1 MKSFHDIIEMHM
13 LLSHNWHTG
22 DKIMNRLAIIAP
34 DEELALLCKEVVKQ
48 MNCKAEI
55 SIRVGATNQG
65 VALARIEKE
74 KGAEVIISR
83 GGTAMMIRD
92 EIPELPVI
100 EIKVTAYDLIYS
112 LNSARNLGHNVVV
125 VGFENVIE
133 SIKGIDRVLQDM
145 SRINII
151 TCKVKTEEE
160 IAEVVK
166 SVAGS
171 LGTEDLVFIGG
182 NLVAEKA
189 REIGCP
195 SIVLQSAAE
204 SIVQAINEAMLLAR
218 SIYSEKRRTNEFKTI
233 LDHISD
239 GVLAVNSKGEVTVYN
254 NAAEKI
260 MGRPKDEVLHLS
272 VQDVIQ
278 NTRMHDVL
286 ESGNEEMGVLQ
297 EINNTTIVT
306 NRIPILVDGKTV
318 GAVATFQD
326 VTMLQQ
332 LEQQVRRKLSRR
344 GLVAK
349 WTFADIIG
357 TGPAMTRTIKRA
369 LKYAEVDNTIL
380 LLAETGS
387 GKEMFAQ
394 SIHQK
399 SRRKNGPFV
408 AINCAALPETLLEA
422 ELFGY
427 VEGAFTGAV
436 KGGKAGLFEQA
447 HGGTIFLDE
456 IGEISKQMQT
466 LFLRVLQ
473 EKEVRRLGDDK
484 FIPIDVR
491 VIAASNQNLGRL
503 VQEGHFRSDLYY
515 RINVLNLEIPPL
527 RERKEDIPLLA
538 ANILKRYNRSSSQH
552 LAFTTEALELLQ
564 LYDWPGNVRQL
575 ENVLERLI
583 VIAEDNVITGANVE
597 AALAGELQVDE
608 IDYRQMTVTS
618 SINGSDTTNRH
629 ATFND
634 KQLEEISPQKNQYDE
649 GLLSKIEK
657 ETIIKVLEQVNGR
670 RQEAA
675 RILGISSTT
684 LWRRLKK
691 LGID

>member
-1 MKSFHDIIEMHM
+1 
-13 LLSHNWHTG
+13 
-22 DKIMNRLAIIAP
+22 MNRLAIIAP

-48 MNCKAEI
+48 MDSEAAI
-55 SIRVGATNQG
+55 SIRVGAINQG

-83 GGTAMMIRD
+83 GGTAMMIRK
-92 EIPELPVI
+92 EIPEIPLI
-100 EIKVTAYDLIYS
+100 EIEVTAYDLIYS
-112 LNSARNLGHNVVV
+112 LNSARRLGHNVVV

-133 SIKGIDRVLQDM
+133 SIKGIERVLQDM
-145 SRINII
+145 SGLNII
-151 TCKVKTEEE
+151 TCKVKGEEE
-160 IAEVVK
+160 IAEVVRT
-166 SVAGS
+166 AAHN
-171 LGTEDLVFIGG
+171 LGREGLVFIGG
-182 NLVAEKA
+182 HLVADEA
-189 REIGCP
+189 RKIGCP
-195 SIVLQSAAE
+195 AIVLQSAAE
-204 SIVQAINEAMLLAR
+204 SIAQAINEALLLAR
-218 SIYSEKRRTNEFKTI
+218 SIYTEKMRANEFKAI

-239 GVLAVNSKGEVTVYN
+239 GVLAVNSQGEVTVYN

-260 MGRPKDEVLHLS
+260 MGRPKKEVLHFP
-272 VQDVIQ
+272 VQEVIQ

-286 ESGNEEMGVLQ
+286 ESGVEELGVLQ

-306 NRIPILVDGKTV
+306 NRIPIRVDGKTV

-326 VTMLQQ
+326 VTELQH
-332 LEQQVRRKLSRR
+332 LEQQVRRKLSRQ

-349 WTFADIIG
+349 WTFDDIIG
-357 TGPAMTRTIKRA
+357 KSPAMTRTIRRA

-427 VEGAFTGAV
+427 AEGAFTGAV
-436 KGGKAGLFEQA
+436 KGGKAGLFELA

-456 IGEISKQMQT
+456 IGEISKHMQT

-503 VQEGHFRSDLYY
+503 VQEGHFRADLYY

-538 ANILKRYNRSSSQH
+538 THLIKRYSRNSQPPT
-552 LAFTTEALELLQ
+552 FTPEALELLQ
-564 LYDWPGNVRQL
+564 MYDWPGNVRQL

-583 VIAEDNVITGANVE
+583 VIADDHVITAANVE
-597 AALAGELQVDE
+597 AALAGELQADQ
-608 IDYRQMTVTS
+608 IKARPAAAAGTA
-618 SINGSDTTNRH
+618 SDSDGAGAH
-629 ATFND
+629 AAFGERER
-634 KQLEEISPQKNQYDE
+634 EEISPQKSHGDE
-649 GLLSKIEK
+649 GLLSKMEK
-657 ETIIKVLEQVNGR
+657 ETILKVLEQVNGK

-691 LGID
+691 LGIS

>member
-1 MKSFHDIIEMHM
+1 
-13 LLSHNWHTG
+13 
-22 DKIMNRLAIIAP
+22 MNRLAIIAP

-48 MNCKAEI
+48 MNYEAMI
-55 SIRVGATNQG
+55 SIRVGATNHG
-65 VALARIEKE
+65 VALARMEKE

-83 GGTAMMIRD
+83 GGTAIMIRN
-92 EIPELPVI
+92 EISEIPVI
-100 EIKVTAYDLIYS
+100 EIEVTAYDLIYS
-112 LNSARNLGHNVVV
+112 LSSARKLGNKVVV
-125 VGFENVIE
+125 VGFENVFE

-145 SRINII
+145 SRLSII

-160 IAEVVK
+160 IAEVVNNAAAK
-166 SVAGS
+166 F
-171 LGTEDLVFIGG
+171 GTGGLVFIGG

-195 SIVLQSAAE
+195 SVVLQSAGE
-204 SIVQAINEAMLLAR
+204 SIVHAINEAKLLAR
-218 SIYSEKRRTNEFKTI
+218 SIHTEKRRTNEFKTI

-254 NAAEKI
+254 KAAENI
-260 MGRPKDEVLHLS
+260 MGGLKSEILGCP

-286 ESGNEEMGVLQ
+286 EAGVEEVGVLQ

-318 GAVATFQD
+318 GAVATFQN
-326 VTMLQQ
+326 VTKLQQ
-332 LEQQVRRKLSRR
+332 LEQQVRRKLFRR
-344 GLVAK
+344 GLMAK
-349 WTFADIIG
+349 WTFGDIIG
-357 TGPAMTRTIKRA
+357 KGPAMTRTIKRA

-394 SIHQK
+394 SIHQRSK
-399 SRRKNGPFV
+399 RKNGPFV

-427 VEGAFTGAV
+427 AEGAFTGAV
-436 KGGKAGLFEQA
+436 KGGKAGLFELA

-491 VIAASNQNLGRL
+491 VIAASNQNLGIL
-503 VQEGHFRSDLYY
+503 VQEGCFRADLYY

-538 ANILKRYNRSSSQH
+538 ANILKKYNRYSSQY
-552 LAFTTEALELLQ
+552 LTFAPEALEFLQ
-564 LYDWPGNVRQL
+564 IYNWPGNVRQL

-583 VIAEDNVITGANVE
+583 VIAENNMITGANVE
-597 AALAGELQVDE
+597 AALAGEPQINE
-608 IDYRQMTVTS
+608 IDDKQSAGTRSITDSGATTS
-618 SINGSDTTNRH
+618 LNE
-629 ATFND
+629 
-634 KQLEEISPQKNQYDE
+634 KQLEDLYHQKSHNEE

-670 RQEAA
+670 KQEAA
-675 RILGISSTT
+675 QILGISSTT

-691 LGID
+691 LGIN

>member
-1 MKSFHDIIEMHM
+1 
-13 LLSHNWHTG
+13 
-22 DKIMNRLAIIAP
+22 MNRLAIIAP

-48 MNCKAEI
+48 MNYEAMI
-55 SIRVGATNQG
+55 SIRVGATNHG
-65 VALARIEKE
+65 VALARMEKE

-83 GGTAMMIRD
+83 GGTAIMIRN
-92 EIPELPVI
+92 EISEIPVI
-100 EIKVTAYDLIYS
+100 EIEVTAYDLIYS
-112 LNSARNLGHNVVV
+112 LSSARKLGNKVVV
-125 VGFENVIE
+125 VGFENVFE

-145 SRINII
+145 SRLSII

-160 IAEVVK
+160 IAEVVNN
-166 SVAGS
+166 AAANF
-171 LGTEDLVFIGG
+171 GTGGLVFIGG

-189 REIGCP
+189 REAGCP
-195 SIVLQSAAE
+195 SVVLQSAGE
-204 SIVQAINEAMLLAR
+204 SIVHAINEARLLAR
-218 SIYSEKRRTNEFKTI
+218 SIHTEKRRTNEFKTI

-254 NAAEKI
+254 KAAENI
-260 MGRPKDEVLHLS
+260 MGGLKSEILGCP

-286 ESGNEEMGVLQ
+286 EAGVEEVGVLQ

-318 GAVATFQD
+318 GAVATFQN
-326 VTMLQQ
+326 VTKLQQ
-332 LEQQVRRKLSRR
+332 LEQQVRRKLFRR
-344 GLVAK
+344 GLMAK
-349 WTFADIIG
+349 WTFGDIIG
-357 TGPAMTRTIKRA
+357 KGPAMTRTIKRA

-394 SIHQK
+394 SIHQRSK
-399 SRRKNGPFV
+399 RKNGPFV

-427 VEGAFTGAV
+427 AEGAFTGAV
-436 KGGKAGLFEQA
+436 KGGKAGLFELA

-491 VIAASNQNLGRL
+491 VIAASNQNLGIL
-503 VQEGHFRSDLYY
+503 VQEGCFRADLYY

-538 ANILKRYNRSSSQH
+538 ANILKKYNRYSSQY
-552 LAFTTEALELLQ
+552 LTFAPEALEFLQ
-564 LYDWPGNVRQL
+564 IYNWPGNVRQL

-583 VIAEDNVITGANVE
+583 VIAENNMITGANVE
-597 AALAGELQVDE
+597 AALAGEPQINE
-608 IDYRQMTVTS
+608 IDDRQLAGTRPITDSGATTS
-618 SINGSDTTNRH
+618 LNE
-629 ATFND
+629 
-634 KQLEEISPQKNQYDE
+634 KQLEDLYHQKSHNGE

-670 RQEAA
+670 KQEAA
-675 RILGISSTT
+675 QILGISSTT

-691 LGID
+691 LGIN

>member
-1 MKSFHDIIEMHM
+1 M
-13 LLSHNWHTG
+13 
-22 DKIMNRLAIIAP
+22 
-34 DEELALLCKEVVKQ
+34 
-48 MNCKAEI
+48 
-55 SIRVGATNQG
+55 
-65 VALARIEKE
+65 
-74 KGAEVIISR
+74 
-83 GGTAMMIRD
+83 
-92 EIPELPVI
+92 
-100 EIKVTAYDLIYS
+100 
-112 LNSARNLGHNVVV
+112 NSARNLGHNVVV

-260 MGRPKDEVLHLS
+260 MGRPKDEVLHFS

>member
-1 MKSFHDIIEMHM
+1 
-13 LLSHNWHTG
+13 
-22 DKIMNRLAIIAP
+22 MNRLAIIAP

-48 MNCKAEI
+48 MNYETMI
-55 SIRVGATNQG
+55 SIRVGATNHG

-83 GGTAMMIRD
+83 GGTAIMIRNVIS
-92 EIPELPVI
+92 EIPVI
-100 EIKVTAYDLIYS
+100 EIEVTAYDLIYS
-112 LNSARNLGHNVVV
+112 LSSARNMGNKVVV
-125 VGFENVIE
+125 VGFENVID
-133 SIKGIDRVLQDM
+133 SIRGIDRVLQDM
-145 SRINII
+145 SGLSII

-166 SVAGS
+166 NTAGN
-171 LGTEDLVFIGG
+171 LGTGGLVFIGG

-189 REIGCP
+189 RETGCA
-195 SIVLQSAAE
+195 SVVLQSAGE

-218 SIYSEKRRTNEFKTI
+218 TIHTEKRRTNEFKTI

-254 NAAEKI
+254 NAAENI
-260 MGRPKDEVLHLS
+260 MGGRKSEILGCP

-286 ESGNEEMGVLQ
+286 ESGVEEVGVLQ

-306 NRIPILVDGKTV
+306 NRIPILVDGETA
-318 GAVATFQD
+318 GAVATFQN
-326 VTMLQQ
+326 VTKLQQ
-332 LEQQVRRKLSRR
+332 LEQQVRRKLARR
-344 GLVAK
+344 GLMAK

-357 TGPAMTRTIKRA
+357 KGPAMTRTIKRS

-394 SIHQK
+394 SIHQR

-436 KGGKAGLFEQA
+436 KGGKAGLFELA

-491 VIAASNQNLGRL
+491 VIAASNQNLGLL
-503 VQEGHFRSDLYY
+503 VQEGCFRADLYY
-515 RINVLNLEIPPL
+515 RINVLNLVIPPL

-538 ANILKRYNRSSSQH
+538 ANILRRYNQTSPQH
-552 LAFTTEALELLQ
+552 LTFAPEALEILQ
-564 LYDWPGNVRQL
+564 LYSWPGNVRQL

-583 VIAEDNVITGANVE
+583 VIAENNIITGANVE
-597 AALAGELQVDE
+597 AALAGEPQIGE
-608 IDYRQMTVTS
+608 IDHRQLAVTRSITDS
-618 SINGSDTTNRH
+618 SAADQLSNSSE
-629 ATFND
+629 
-634 KQLEEISPQKNQYDE
+634 KQLQDLYQQKSQNEE

-657 ETIIKVLEQVNGR
+657 ETIMKVLQQVNGR
-670 RQEAA
+670 KQEAA

-691 LGID
+691 LGIN